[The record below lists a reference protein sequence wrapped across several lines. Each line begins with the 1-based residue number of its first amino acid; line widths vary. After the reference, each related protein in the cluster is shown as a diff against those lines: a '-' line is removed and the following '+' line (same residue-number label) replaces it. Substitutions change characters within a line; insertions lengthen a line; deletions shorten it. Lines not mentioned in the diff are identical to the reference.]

1 LPTAAL
7 APEPLHPALATMAR
21 ETRVRRGAVAREL
34 DGETVAEGCW
44 RLAGDAFLLCVEGG
58 IRIHYRRGE
67 GVTIDSPAGVDERD
81 LDLWLNG
88 SVHAAVAA
96 LNGLLPLHASAVE
109 HRGRIYAFAGPPGAG
124 KSTLAAAL
132 GHDGVALWA
141 DDTLVLDLAG
151 EGTVVCLPG
160 HKRLKLWPDGV
171 RLAGARA
178 GEQVASDYPKYFA
191 EPARTAATA
200 TPLPLAAIYFLE
212 EGPAIAVRPLRPA
225 ERIARLDDDHYTARM
240 VAAALD
246 RSGPHRFAQL
256 AALAAR
262 VPMARFVR
270 PLDPARF
277 AETRA
282 VIADHIRGA
291 SAA

>member
-1 LPTAAL
+1 LQTAAL

-21 ETRVRRGAVAREL
+21 ETRVRRDAVAREL

-44 RLAGDAFLLCVEGG
+44 RLAGDAFLLSVEGG
-58 IRIHYRRGE
+58 IRFHYRRGQ
-67 GVTIDSPAGVDERD
+67 GVTIDAPAGIDARD
-81 LDLWLNG
+81 LELWLNG
-88 SVHAAVAA
+88 SVYAAVAA

-109 HRGRIYAFAGPPGAG
+109 HRGRVYAFAGPPGAG

-178 GEQVASDYPKYFA
+178 GEGVD
-191 EPARTAATA
+191 PAA
-200 TPLPLAAIYFLE
+200 
-212 EGPAIAVRPLRPA
+212 
-225 ERIARLDDDHYTARM
+225 M
-240 VAAALD
+240 LD
-246 RSGPHRFAQL
+246 RRGMQRQQAVERGDRGMDTPVEPQVEI
-256 AALAAR
+256 ALVDPGGAVDRHPFPAP
-262 VPMARFVR
+262 VMDP
-270 PLDPARF
+270 DPAF
-277 AETRA
+277 DA
-282 VIADHIRGA
+282 
-291 SAA
+291 